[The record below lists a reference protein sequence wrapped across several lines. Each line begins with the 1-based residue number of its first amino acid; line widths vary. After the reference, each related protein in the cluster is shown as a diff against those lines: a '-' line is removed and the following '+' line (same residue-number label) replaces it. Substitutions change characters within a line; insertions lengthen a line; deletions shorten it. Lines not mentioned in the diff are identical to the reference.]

1 VHIVASRS
9 TRTVASVGVPALRR
23 GASVAL
29 CALLLSLLAGC
40 GVRTA
45 ISAESDWD
53 QEKDAGAKVLP
64 CGYGPPCNPRDFGG
78 QTCQGLGLQ
87 PGNLSCDPKTCF
99 LVLTGCGKTTG
110 TGSTGTGSP
119 GTPGVTQ
126 PPIDTGM
133 DAGALFG
140 GLFGAQA
147 GAPATPGTSTGTP
160 MTDEDGGTAM
170 PGFFGNGFFGGNFF
184 GAGFFGAG
192 NQAMT
197 PGTPGTPGGA
207 NEQPNG
213 VDPAAIER

>member
-1 VHIVASRS
+1 MGSLGKAVHIAASHR
-9 TRTVASVGVPALRR
+9 TRTFASAAVA
-23 GASVAL
+23 
-29 CALLLSLLAGC
+29 ALLLSSLLGSC

-53 QEKDAGAKVLP
+53 EHDAGPKLLP

-110 TGSTGTGSP
+110 TTGTGTP
-119 GTPGVTQ
+119 GTPGATQ
-126 PPIDTGM
+126 PGTAGAGNTGM

-147 GAPATPGTSTGTP
+147 GAPATPGTMTGTP
-160 MTDEDGGTAM
+160 MTDEDGGV

-192 NQAMT
+192 NQMMNQ
-197 PGTPGTPGGA
+197 GTPGGA
-207 NEQPNG
+207 GNDQQPNG
-213 VDPAAIER
+213 VDPEAFQR